1 MHPANIAMGLP
12 EKHELTTFKVTLCY
26 TLSYSFY
33 LVHSRHISSSLSRL
47 CSCDVVLDGPC
58 FAWLGMFSI
67 NRPSSCRAEGCNA
80 SDSAL
85 GHFGGPQHR
94 PTRIVSLDVAD
105 RLESLSSHQQ
115 RRCNIIFHRF
125 SEGQMRKSIYL
136 VGWIIASNLHS
147 LLCDST
153 YEMFA
158 LQNIA
163 GCLRPLRK

>member
-1 MHPANIAMGLP
+1 M
-12 EKHELTTFKVTLCY
+12 
-26 TLSYSFY
+26 
-33 LVHSRHISSSLSRL
+33 
-47 CSCDVVLDGPC
+47 LDGPC

-163 GCLRPLRK
+163 GCLRPLQKKKEAKLPAANSAKSLELLQFLGQGIGILECLFHPAAIA

>member
-1 MHPANIAMGLP
+1 MGLP

-26 TLSYSFY
+26 AMLHSFVLFLSRSFSSY
-33 LVHSRHISSSLSRL
+33 LVSLIFSRL

-94 PTRIVSLDVAD
+94 PTRIVPLDVAD